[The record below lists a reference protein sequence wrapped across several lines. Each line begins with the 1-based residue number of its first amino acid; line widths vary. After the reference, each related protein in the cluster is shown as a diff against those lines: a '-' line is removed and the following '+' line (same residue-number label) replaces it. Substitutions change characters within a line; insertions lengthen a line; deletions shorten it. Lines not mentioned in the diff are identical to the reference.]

1 MSTNPENHK
10 GVLNLATVKTLH
22 DGEVMSYTRP
32 VITLQPEDS
41 IHDALF
47 LMQKNDI
54 KRVVVVSGSSP
65 VGIVTERD
73 VGRFLQNDKTS
84 RMLNQIPLDEI
95 MSRNLFTVSK
105 DQDEILV
112 QCAIRMDAFQISSVI
127 VVDDGNLVGIVTKS
141 DLVKNFSNSFP
152 SMYRVK
158 DYMNT
163 NIITCRKSDSL
174 LFALNVLNKN
184 KISRLVVTD
193 NDGRPTGIIS
203 YDTFLRHSEYFRLE
217 KQNTREYL
225 LPKASARVLHVSD
238 LVGSELL
245 TIGSSED
252 LVKAARL
259 MTEFKISGI
268 PVVDENGDL
277 EGVVTA
283 TDIVRAYHE
292 VKIHA
297 MMQRND
303 PHFA

>member
-1 MSTNPENHK
+1 M
-10 GVLNLATVKTLH
+10 
-22 DGEVMSYTRP
+22 MSYVKS
-32 VITLQPEDS
+32 VITLHPENS

-54 KRVVVVSGSSP
+54 KRIVIVSDGSP

-84 RMLNQIPLDEI
+84 RMLDQIHLDEI

-105 DQDEILV
+105 DQDEILI
-112 QCAIRMDAFQISSVI
+112 QCAIRMDAFQVSSI
-127 VVDDGNLVGIVTKS
+127 IIVDDGKLVGIVTKS
-141 DLVKNFSNSFP
+141 DLVRNFSKSFAG
-152 SMYRVK
+152 MYKVR

-163 NIITCRKSDSL
+163 DIITCRKSDSL
-174 LFALNVLNKN
+174 QFALNVLNRN

-193 NDGRPTGIIS
+193 NDGKPIGIIS
-203 YDTFLRHSEYFRLE
+203 YDTFLRHSEYFRME
-217 KQNTREYL
+217 GQNTREYL
-225 LPKASARVLHVSD
+225 LPRTSAKGLRVGD
-238 LVGSELL
+238 LVGNELL
-245 TIGSSED
+245 TIGYNDD

-259 MTEFKISGI
+259 MAEFKISGI
-268 PVVDENGDL
+268 PVVGENGDL

-292 VKIHA
+292 VKIHVLL
-297 MMQRND
+297 QRND

>member
-1 MSTNPENHK
+1 MC
-10 GVLNLATVKTLH
+10 
-22 DGEVMSYTRP
+22 GEIMSYTEP
-32 VITLQPEDS
+32 VITLHPESS
-41 IHDALF
+41 IRDALF

-54 KRVVVVSGSSP
+54 KRVVIASGGTP

-84 RMLNQIPLDEI
+84 RMLDQIHLDEI
-95 MSRNLFTVSK
+95 MSRNLFTISK
-105 DQDEILV
+105 DQDEILL

-127 VVDDGNLVGIVTKS
+127 VVDDDRLVGIVTKS
-141 DLVKNFSNSFP
+141 DLVKNFSKSLAGT
-152 SMYRVK
+152 YKVR

-163 NIITCRKSDSL
+163 DIITCRKSDSL
-174 LFALNVLNKN
+174 RFALNVLNRN

-193 NDGRPTGIIS
+193 NDGRPIGIIS
-203 YDTFLRHSEYFRLE
+203 YDAFLRHSEYFRME
-217 KQNTREYL
+217 RQNTREYL
-225 LPKASARVLHVSD
+225 LPKASDKGLRVGD
-238 LVGSELL
+238 LVGNELL
-245 TIGSSED
+245 TIRSGDD

-268 PVVDENGDL
+268 PIVGENGDL

-283 TDIVRAYHE
+283 TYIVRAYHE

-297 MMQRND
+297 LLQRND